1 VTRVK
6 PFAHKAWLLFRET
19 MAIAW
24 KHDCMGQSKAAA
36 YSMVLFFFPLL
47 LFCVA
52 TLVATNTLTVVFD
65 PIQRLFPSFLPQDT
79 RSLIWDYVNATSQ
92 RDPTQLLVGSFV
104 ILLWTG
110 WGLMSTFIEGV
121 NRAYGLHE
129 ERTMLRDQ
137 IAALKLLVFTGVP
150 VICFGIT
157 TVLGSRVEA
166 WIDVHLGLAPAL
178 LWKAVNYVIL
188 LASMAA
194 VNIVIYYFGA
204 HRRQTLRDVV
214 PGAALA
220 ALIWIASTLA
230 FRAYVTNFGRYNII
244 YGSLGAAIVLFG
256 WMYLGC
262 FAVLLGAEFNV
273 VFEHNMRQ
281 APRPSA
287 SAHYRIPIVRG
298 RPRRS

>member
-1 VTRVK
+1 VK
-6 PFAHKAWLLFRET
+6 SLLAKAWHIGRET
-19 MAIAW
+19 MSLAW

-36 YSMVLFFFPLL
+36 YSMILFFFPLL
-47 LFCVA
+47 LFSVA
-52 TLVATNTLTVVFD
+52 MLVATNTLTVVFD

-79 RSLIWDYVNATSQ
+79 RSLIWEYVNATSQ

-150 VICFGIT
+150 IVCFGIMM
-157 TVLGSRVEA
+157 VLGSRIET
-166 WIDVHLGLAPAL
+166 WIDSHLGLAPAL
-178 LWKAVNYVIL
+178 LWKAVNYLIL
-188 LASMAA
+188 LVSMAA
-194 VNIVIYYFGA
+194 VNGVIYYFGA
-204 HRRQTLRDVV
+204 HRRQTLRDVAA
-214 PGAALA
+214 GAALA

-230 FRAYVTNFGRYNII
+230 FRAYVTNLGSYNYI

-256 WMYLGC
+256 WMYLAC

-273 VFEHNMRQ
+273 VVEHTMRQ
-281 APRPSA
+281 VPRPA
-287 SAHYRIPIVRG
+287 SAHYRIPVVRG
-298 RPRRS
+298 RPRPS

>member
-166 WIDVHLGLAPAL
+166 WI
-178 LWKAVNYVIL
+178 
-188 LASMAA
+188 
-194 VNIVIYYFGA
+194 
-204 HRRQTLRDVV
+204 
-214 PGAALA
+214 
-220 ALIWIASTLA
+220 
-230 FRAYVTNFGRYNII
+230 
-244 YGSLGAAIVLFG
+244 GSLGDGRAPEVADLKRAVRLSRLVQAAAIAIGLSAACRIG
-256 WMYLGC
+256 RRA
-262 FAVLLGAEFNV
+262 FA
-273 VFEHNMRQ
+273 
-281 APRPSA
+281 RP
-287 SAHYRIPIVRG
+287 
-298 RPRRS
+298 